1 MSVQQ
6 SINIVGLGLIGGS
19 IAARLTQE
27 GFQVQG
33 IDPLASRQD
42 EALKVGYISSVGLDV
57 DAHITFVSVPV
68 SQLATE
74 VETALRVT
82 KGMVTDVGS
91 VKAPVV
97 QAISD
102 PRFVGGHPMA
112 GSELEGIEGADA
124 ELFEGA
130 TWILTPT
137 EFTDDRVFAEV
148 ASIVQIMGA
157 NILAV
162 TAEHHDRLI
171 AVVSH
176 VPHLAA
182 ATLMSVADAQ
192 SEEHASVLRMA
203 AGGFR
208 DMTRIASSKPGI
220 WLDICRENRAAIL
233 ETLDD
238 FISEL
243 GLLRTIIDGTK
254 TGELET
260 FLSQARKA
268 RSHLPARVRSLEDVE
283 EVRIPIPDRP
293 GAAAEIFTLAA
304 ALNVNL
310 ASFEVVHSAEG
321 ERGIAIVL
329 VDKSQVEL
337 LRGGLIGR
345 GFKPG
350 R

>member
-27 GFQVQG
+27 GFRVQG

-68 SQLATE
+68 SQLTTE
-74 VETALRVT
+74 VEAALRVT
-82 KGMVTDVGS
+82 SGMVTDVGS

-102 PRFVGGHPMA
+102 PRFIGGHPMA
-112 GSELEGIEGADA
+112 GSELEGIQGADA

-137 EFTDDRVFAEV
+137 DSTDDRVFAEV
-148 ASIVQIMGA
+148 ASIVQLMGA

-176 VPHLAA
+176 VPHLTA

-243 GLLRTIIDGTK
+243 GQLRTIIDGTK
-254 TGELET
+254 SGELEI
-260 FLSQARKA
+260 FLSKARKA
-268 RSHLPARVRSLEDVE
+268 RSHLPSRVRSLEDVE

-321 ERGIAIVL
+321 ERGVAIVL